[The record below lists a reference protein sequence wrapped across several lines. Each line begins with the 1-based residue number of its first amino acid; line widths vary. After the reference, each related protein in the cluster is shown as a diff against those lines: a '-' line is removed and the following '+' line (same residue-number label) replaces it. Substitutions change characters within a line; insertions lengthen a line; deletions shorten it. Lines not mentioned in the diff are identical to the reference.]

1 MKNLPQHLITA
12 LIFISGFVLKAERST
27 NVILIMCDDL
37 GWGDTGYNGNKVIKT
52 PSLDQISREGVRFDR
67 FYSASAV
74 CSPTRASCLTG
85 RNPYRTGVFHANQG
99 ILRPEELTI
108 AEVLKD
114 NGYTTGHFGKW
125 HLGTLTTKEKDANRG
140 GPKNPHFYNPPSRH
154 GYDQFFVT
162 ESKVPTWDPN
172 KKPASFGK
180 PESLGYGWSALKK
193 GEPYDGYG
201 TAFWDNMGKVTKNL
215 EGCASRVVMDRAVPF
230 IQKAAKTNTP
240 FLAVIW
246 FHAPHLPVVAGPEYA
261 EIYKDQSFRMQQ
273 YAGCITA
280 IDDQIK
286 RLRKELQALGIEDD
300 TMVWFTS
307 DNGPEG
313 KDIGSAGEF
322 RGRKRS
328 FYEGGI
334 RVPGLLLWN
343 NKVQSKVI
351 DTPVVTSD
359 YMPTIL
365 DALDISLPTKHNL
378 IDGVSILPLLEG
390 KAFQRKAPIGFAYP
404 NQIAYTC
411 KRYKLYRQGGSGKS
425 ELYDIVNDPLEEH
438 DLAKKYPEK
447 VEDLFIQYL
456 AWYQSCKDSFEGK
469 EYGTASY
476 SKVKQKW
483 LTLTENKARGKRDRK
498 SENKKSSKPQ

>member
-1 MKNLPQHLITA
+1 
-12 LIFISGFVLKAERST
+12 
-27 NVILIMCDDL
+27 
-37 GWGDTGYNGNKVIKT
+37 
-52 PSLDQISREGVRFDR
+52 
-67 FYSASAV
+67 
-74 CSPTRASCLTG
+74 
-85 RNPYRTGVFHANQG
+85 
-99 ILRPEELTI
+99 
-108 AEVLKD
+108 
-114 NGYTTGHFGKW
+114 
-125 HLGTLTTKEKDANRG
+125 
-140 GPKNPHFYNPPSRH
+140 
-154 GYDQFFVT
+154 
-162 ESKVPTWDPN
+162 
-172 KKPASFGK
+172 
-180 PESLGYGWSALKK
+180 
-193 GEPYDGYG
+193 
-201 TAFWDNMGKVTKNL
+201 
-215 EGCASRVVMDRAVPF
+215 
-230 IQKAAKTNTP
+230 
-240 FLAVIW
+240 
-246 FHAPHLPVVAGPEYA
+246 
-261 EIYKDQSFRMQQ
+261 
-273 YAGCITA
+273 
-280 IDDQIK
+280 
-286 RLRKELQALGIEDD
+286 
-300 TMVWFTS
+300 MVWFTS

-404 NQIAYTC
+404 SQIAYTG

-438 DLAKKYPEK
+438 DLAEKYPQK
-447 VEDLFIQYL
+447 VEDFFIQYL
-456 AWYQSCKDSFEGK
+456 AWYESCKDSFEGK

-476 SKVKQKW
+476 SKVKQQW